1 MYKDFFQLK
10 ERPFSKTP
18 DPRYLYL
25 SRSHREALARL
36 LHAVEEREMILLTGD
51 IGCGKTTLSRALM
64 DELDETARVALL
76 TNPRLS
82 PLEFLHSLVAKLGSE
97 SPADNRIG
105 LLEQIEQQLYRLF
118 QQGIMPVLIIDEAH
132 LIPHRDTFEEIRLLT
147 NFQLDDGN
155 MLAVIFL
162 GQPELRQRLAH
173 PVYEP
178 LRQRIGLQFN
188 VGPLSLEETAAYV
201 DHRVRC
207 AGSPTRIFREDAIG
221 ELYKFSSGIPR
232 RINQAAALA
241 LLEAFG
247 RGVREID
254 AAIIAEVV
262 VELTGI

>member
-1 MYKDFFQLK
+1 MYREFFRLK

-18 DPRYLYL
+18 DPHYLYP

-36 LHAVEEREMILLTGD
+36 LHAVEERDMILLTGD

-64 DELDETARVALL
+64 DELDGSARVALL

-82 PLEFLHSLVAKLGSE
+82 PLELLTAMALRFGIE
-97 SPADNRIG
+97 SPRGDRVG
-105 LLEQIEQQLYRLF
+105 LLEQIEAVLYELF
-118 QQGIMPVLIIDEAH
+118 ESGRIPVLIIDEAH

-155 MLAVIFL
+155 LLSVIFL
-162 GQPELRQRLAH
+162 GQPELRQRLSH

-188 VGPLSLEETAAYV
+188 VGPLSEDETRAYV
-201 DHRVRC
+201 QHRIRS
-207 AGSPTRIFREDAIG
+207 AGGEGRIFDDAALKEI
-221 ELYKFSSGIPR
+221 FHCSGGVPR
-232 RINQAAALA
+232 RINQLAALA

-247 RGVREID
+247 REQYRIGAETI
-254 AAIIAEVV
+254 AAVAD
-262 VELTGI
+262 ELANL

>member
-1 MYKDFFQLK
+1 MYKDFFKLT

-18 DPRYLYL
+18 DPLYLYQ

-51 IGCGKTTLSRALM
+51 IGCGKTTLSRALI
-64 DELDETARVALL
+64 DELGESAQVALL

-82 PLEFLHSLVAKLGSE
+82 PLEFLYSLAMKLGVAA
-97 SPADNRIG
+97 PASDRPG
-105 LLEQIEQQLYRLF
+105 LLEQIEQVLYGLFRKGRL
-118 QQGIMPVLIIDEAH
+118 PVLIVDEAH

-155 MLAVIFL
+155 LVSVIFL

-173 PVYEP
+173 AVYEP

-188 VGPLSLEETAAYV
+188 VGPLSLDETAAYLL
-201 DHRVRC
+201 HRIRC
-207 AGSPTRIFREDAIG
+207 AGGTVEIFQDDAVV
-221 ELYKFSSGIPR
+221 ELHRFSGGVPR
-232 RINQAAALA
+232 RINQAASLA

-247 RGVREID
+247 REQSRID
-254 AAIIAEVV
+254 SKIIAEVV
-262 VELTGI
+262 IELNGI

>member
-1 MYKDFFQLK
+1 MYKEFFKLK

-18 DPRYLYL
+18 DPLYLYP

-36 LHAVEEREMILLTGD
+36 LHGVEEREIILLTGD
-51 IGCGKTTLSRALM
+51 IGCGKTTLSRALI
-64 DELDETARVALL
+64 DELGDSAKVALL

-82 PLEFLHSLVAKLGSE
+82 PLEFLYSLATNFGVVA
-97 SPADNRIG
+97 PASDRLG
-105 LLEQIEQQLYRLF
+105 LLEQIEQVLYGLF
-118 QQGIMPVLIIDEAH
+118 RKGRVPVLIIDEAH

-155 MLAVIFL
+155 LLAVIFL

-173 PVYEP
+173 PVYKP

-188 VGPLSLEETAAYV
+188 VGPLCLEETAAYLH
-201 DHRVRC
+201 HRIRC
-207 AGSPTRIFREDAIG
+207 AGGSVDLFRDDAVT
-221 ELYKFSSGIPR
+221 ELYRFSGGVPR

-247 RGVREID
+247 REQRQID
-254 AAIIAEVV
+254 ALVIAEVV
-262 VELTGI
+262 AELSGI

>member
-1 MYKDFFQLK
+1 MYRDFFKLK

-18 DPRYLYL
+18 DPHYLYP

-64 DELDETARVALL
+64 DELGETARIALL

-82 PLEFLHSLVAKLGSE
+82 PLEFLHSLAVRIGVAP
-97 SPADNRIG
+97 PAKNRIG
-105 LLEQIEQQLYRLF
+105 LLEQIEQSLYELF
-118 QQGIMPVLIIDEAH
+118 RQGILPVLIIDEAH

-155 MLAVIFL
+155 MLSVVFL

-188 VGPLSLEETAAYV
+188 VGPLNLDETAAYLR
-201 DHRVRC
+201 HRIRC
-207 AGSPTRIFREDAIG
+207 AGGTEVIFLDDAVRE
-221 ELYKFSSGIPR
+221 LFKFSAGVPR
-232 RINQAAALA
+232 RINQAASLA

-247 RGVREID
+247 REQHQID
-254 AAIIAEVV
+254 SDIVADVAM
-262 VELTGI
+262 ELSGI